1 MAHGD
6 SGDVWAALA
15 YWLINKDDAMLA
27 REILLGLKLT
37 QRPIPAKVAA
47 KLEEIAAPGPN
58 ENTRNFNQNL
68 GRGEPL

>member
-37 QRPIPAKVAA
+37 QRPIPAKV
-47 KLEEIAAPGPN
+47 IAAPGPN